1 MTLKTVVL
9 DSLPIVLQIT
19 LLNSLIIIV
28 ICITAKQ
35 RHHFHLNTVLGQ
47 HSDHLDHRANLLEPV
62 VCACAQKKRD
72 SVNMVCI
79 LGADMISVASNIHWP
94 FSMLVLLAHPYS
106 GNGNA
111 RTQRAHSS
119 STDLLH
125 NATREEIS
133 GKKPLLLVITASQ
146 LCVAL

>member
-1 MTLKTVVL
+1 M
-9 DSLPIVLQIT
+9 
-19 LLNSLIIIV
+19 
-28 ICITAKQ
+28 A
-35 RHHFHLNTVLGQ
+35 LGQ
-47 HSDHLDHRANLLEPV
+47 HSEHGDHSASPSEPV
-62 VCACAQKKRD
+62 VCVGLCPCLWGSTVTILIIGRVSWNQLCVRVRKKKEILC
-72 SVNMVCI
+72 NMVCI

>member
-1 MTLKTVVL
+1 MCV
-9 DSLPIVLQIT
+9 
-19 LLNSLIIIV
+19 
-28 ICITAKQ
+28 
-35 RHHFHLNTVLGQ
+35 
-47 HSDHLDHRANLLEPV
+47 
-62 VCACAQKKRD
+62 CAQKEILC
-72 SVNMVCI
+72 NMVCI

-111 RTQRAHSS
+111 RTQRAHSP
-119 STDLLH
+119 STDILH

-146 LCVAL
+146 LCVALQSCAL

>member
-1 MTLKTVVL
+1 MALGQHSEHGDHGDHCVCW
-9 DSLPIVLQIT
+9 SLPL
-19 LLNSLIIIV
+19 S
-28 ICITAKQ
+28 
-35 RHHFHLNTVLGQ
+35 LGQ
-47 HSDHLDHRANLLEPV
+47 HSDHLDHRASLLEPV

-111 RTQRAHSS
+111 RTQRAHSF